1 MSRSVCALKV
11 TLVPV
16 ARTVPPA
23 FTKTDR
29 DTADSVIATDTTA
42 GWAAT
47 TKWSATADLLTPD
60 PTAPLSVSDNTF
72 YCIPLDL
79 SFTYLLII
87 NSRNLYCNTCFKKAI

>member
-23 FTKTDR
+23 FTKTER
-29 DTADSVIATDTTA
+29 DTVGSVIATDTTA
-42 GWAAT
+42 GWVAT

-60 PTAPLSVSDNTF
+60 PTAPPSVSDET
-72 YCIPLDL
+72 
-79 SFTYLLII
+79 
-87 NSRNLYCNTCFKKAI
+87 LYYI